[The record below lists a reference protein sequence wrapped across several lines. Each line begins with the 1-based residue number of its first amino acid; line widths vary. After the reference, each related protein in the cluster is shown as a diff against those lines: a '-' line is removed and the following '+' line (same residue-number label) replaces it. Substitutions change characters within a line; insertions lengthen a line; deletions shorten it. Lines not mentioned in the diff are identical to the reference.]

1 MIWENSSPIWLI
13 LKFKEKGLQ
22 NLEKSSFEIYSL
34 WKWFLFKIFLIN
46 ITIGFVIFSKYV
58 IVKLTPQEDSRP
70 ESVISEKVKVAVEGQ
85 GQDDRNEV
93 TLGPSELSL
102 VGSFCLKDNIQLGKQ
117 YSQGFLFRINTWNS

>member
-1 MIWENSSPIWLI
+1 MIITIKILI
-13 LKFKEKGLQ
+13 L
-22 NLEKSSFEIYSL
+22 
-34 WKWFLFKIFLIN
+34 
-46 ITIGFVIFSKYV
+46 SKYV

-117 YSQGFLFRINTWNS
+117 YSQGFLYGINT

>member
-1 MIWENSSPIWLI
+1 MI
-13 LKFKEKGLQ
+13 
-22 NLEKSSFEIYSL
+22 
-34 WKWFLFKIFLIN
+34 
-46 ITIGFVIFSKYV
+46 ITIIFFIFSKYV

-102 VGSFCLKDNIQLGKQ
+102 VGSFCLKDNIQIGKQ
-117 YSQGFLFRINTWNS
+117 YSQGFLLGINT